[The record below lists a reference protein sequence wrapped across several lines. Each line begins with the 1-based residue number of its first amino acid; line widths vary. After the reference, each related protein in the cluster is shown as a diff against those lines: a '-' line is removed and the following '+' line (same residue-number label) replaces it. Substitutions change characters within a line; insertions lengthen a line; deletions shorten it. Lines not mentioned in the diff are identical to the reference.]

1 MFSMRRIL
9 FVLLSC
15 IAFLFS
21 ACSSEDYFEFWSK
34 HDGYASENGTLEE
47 NVLKND
53 TLRILDIGNSYTED
67 YTYHLPLISKNLGD
81 DMSKVCYYNLVRAS
95 GSFKAWYDCYYGRD
109 HLKYYCQKILG
120 GVDQNVPT
128 GSFDPYD
135 SEPFRQVLSKQW
147 DLIIL
152 HPVSNYSTDYA
163 AWQTTSA
170 GGYLNELLSLL
181 TELQPQAHF
190 AFVLTHSYKHDYQNN
205 REHSTYQRWL
215 HIADAAQRLM
225 ASYPQFEY
233 LIPYGTA
240 VENLRATSANNEY
253 DLTCDGTHLG
263 RGLAQY
269 AAALA
274 VYQTI
279 FYPRT
284 GHSILN
290 CTATYTCPQWEID
303 ISMYEGSCIDV
314 TAENSRLAILSA
326 YLACEDCFRV
336 MNPEDV
342 YAGIRPVTY

>member
-1 MFSMRRIL
+1 MSRL
-9 FVLLSC
+9 SFVLLSC
-15 IAFLFS
+15 IFILLS
-21 ACSSEDYFEFWSK
+21 SCSSDDYMEFWSK
-34 HDGYASENGTLEE
+34 HDGNASEDDTLEE

-67 YTYHLPLISKNLGD
+67 YTYLLPLISDNLGD
-81 DMSKVCYYNLVRAS
+81 DMRKVCYYNLVRAS
-95 GSFKAWYDCYYGRD
+95 GSFKSWYDCYYGKD
-109 HLKYYCQKILG
+109 NKKYYCQKVLG
-120 GVDQNVPT
+120 DVDQNVPT
-128 GSFDPYD
+128 GDFEPYD

-147 DLIIL
+147 DLIII

-170 GGYLNELLSLL
+170 GGYLNELLALI
-181 TELQPQAHF
+181 TELQPKAHF
-190 AFVLTHSYKHDYQNN
+190 AFVLTHSYEHDYQGNK
-205 REHSTYQRWL
+205 EHSTYLRWL

-225 ASYPQFEY
+225 ADYPLFQY

-240 VENLRATSANNEY
+240 IENLRATSANNEY
-253 DLTCDGTHLG
+253 DLTRDGTHLG
-263 RGLAQY
+263 RGLARY

-284 GHSILN
+284 GHSIMD

-303 ISMYEGSCIDV
+303 NSLFEGSCIDV
-314 TAENSRLAILSA
+314 TPQNRHLAVLSA
-326 YLACEDCFRV
+326 FLACEDCFMV

-342 YAGIRPVTY
+342 YAGIRPVKY